1 MMEGEG
7 NLLQGWRLAAVV
19 LAALA
24 LIWSPLPAPAATDQA
39 ADVVGDEIRGNV
51 SQQTGDQ
58 AAMAVTPNKIR
69 ENLVSD
75 VLPGHLLFDNGP
87 LVNSPGTGAGGA
99 DESVLQNISLGM
111 TSYGFNNSVASGFRV
126 ADDFEVTAGK
136 WNITYIRFNSY
147 QLGYILS
154 ESSPITGV
162 YFQIWDGPPNDPASK
177 VVWGDLTTN
186 RLNSWYSDWE
196 HAYRVSETTSGTTT
210 RAILT
215 NVATIKQS
223 ANMGMPYISLP
234 RGTYWLDW
242 MTDGSASYS
251 GPWVPPVT
259 VTGQTTTG
267 NALQYTTS
275 TGSWKPVLDSGTSTQ
290 QGLPFKIYG
299 TTFSWIMLNPPTT
312 GAGIR

>member
-1 MMEGEG
+1 MKGGEST
-7 NLLQGWRLAAVV
+7 LQGWRLAAVV

-24 LIWSPLPAPAATDQA
+24 LIWCPVPAPAATNQA
-39 ADVVGDEIRGNV
+39 VDVVGDEIRGSV
-51 SQQTGDQ
+51 SQQTGDRS
-58 AAMAVTPNKIR
+58 AMAVTPNKIR

-75 VLPGHLLFDNGP
+75 VLPGRLLFDNGP

-126 ADDFEVTAGK
+126 ADDFEVTDGK

-147 QLGYILS
+147 QTGYILS
-154 ESSPITGV
+154 ENSPIIGA
-162 YFQIWDGPPNDPASK
+162 YFQIWDGPPNNPASK

-186 RLNSWYSDWE
+186 RLNSWYGDWM
-196 HAYRVSETTSGTTT
+196 HAYRVLETTSGATN

-215 NVATIKQS
+215 SVATIEKS
-223 ANMGMPYISLP
+223 ANMGIPYISLP

-242 MTDGSASYS
+242 MMDGNPSFT
-251 GPWVPPVT
+251 GPWVPPIT

-267 NALQYTTS
+267 NAMQYQ
-275 TGSWKPVLDSGTSTQ
+275 SGTGEWMNLVDVGQ

-299 TTFSWIMLNPPTT
+299 TSFSWIMLNPPTT